1 MVTLPD
7 AGAVWG
13 VGGSVVVVT
22 GTAVV
27 AATGASS
34 VMVAELMLGGI
45 ELFSTLW
52 FDN

>member
-1 MVTLPD
+1 MLTLLG

-13 VGGSVVVVT
+13 VGGSDAVVWIGVVVV
-22 GTAVV
+22 
-27 AATGASS
+27 AAGASS
-34 VMVAELMLGGI
+34 VMVAELIVEII